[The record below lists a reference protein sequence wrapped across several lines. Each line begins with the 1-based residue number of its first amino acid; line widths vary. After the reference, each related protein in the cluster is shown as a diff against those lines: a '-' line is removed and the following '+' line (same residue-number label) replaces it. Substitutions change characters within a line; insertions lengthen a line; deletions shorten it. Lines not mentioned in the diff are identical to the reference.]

1 MPSTPQISV
10 LLVEDNVSLRD
21 ELSDFL
27 RLEDFEVR
35 VAGSGQ
41 EMNLAVEL
49 NMPDILVVD
58 LNLPDEDGIQITKR
72 IRSSLPNIGIII
84 LTARVRSTD
93 RKEGYESGADVYLTK
108 PTNPIEIVS
117 VIRNLHSRLKPA
129 KIETQWELDTAENIL
144 YSPDHSSVKI
154 TASETMLLKEIIL
167 NGNYVSH
174 EDLIE
179 NIGMPDKN
187 DDINKARIEVLI
199 SRLRKKISAIINPN
213 LFIQV
218 IRGRGYQLKTPISLK
233 NLRPTKNKLN

>member
-1 MPSTPQISV
+1 MPFTPQISV

-117 VIRNLHSRLKPA
+117 VIRNLHARLKPA

-154 TASETMLLKEIIL
+154 TSSETMLLKEIIL

-199 SRLRKKISAIINPN
+199 SRLRKKISVIISPN

>member
-1 MPSTPQISV
+1 MASTPQISV

-49 NMPDILVVD
+49 NMPDIMVVD

-72 IRSSLPNIGIII
+72 IRSALPNIGIII
-84 LTARVRSTD
+84 LTARVRSSD

-108 PTNPIEIVS
+108 PTNPTEIVS
-117 VIRNLHSRLKPA
+117 VIRNLHARLKPA
-129 KIETQWELDTAENIL
+129 KIEAQWELDTAENIL

-154 TASETMLLKEIIL
+154 TSSETMLLKEIIL

-179 NIGMPDKN
+179 NIGMPEKN

-199 SRLRKKISAIINPN
+199 SRLRKKISVIINPN

-218 IRGRGYQLKTPISLK
+218 IRGRGYQLKTSISLK

>member
-117 VIRNLHSRLKPA
+117 VIRNLHARLKPVT
-129 KIETQWELDTAENIL
+129 IETQWELDTAENML

-154 TASETMLLKEIIL
+154 TSSETMLLKEIIL

>member
-117 VIRNLHSRLKPA
+117 VIRNLHARLKPVT
-129 KIETQWELDTAENIL
+129 IETQWELDTAENML

-154 TASETMLLKEIIL
+154 TSSETMLLKEIIL

-199 SRLRKKISAIINPN
+199 SRLRKKISVIINPN